1 MDIVD
6 ELGYRR
12 DGRTAEQIRNVVF
25 RLNAFPNADGSAY
38 LEQGNTKVLCAVYG
52 PREPR
57 QRSRQLEDRC
67 FVNCQFSQAL
77 FAGTEQRRRQRGDRK
92 ANEHQRLVEKAM
104 ESVIITTNYPR
115 CQVDIFFEVLSV

>member
-38 LEQGNTKVLCAVYG
+38 LEQGNTKVRNRYSLRQSPSEG
-52 PREPR
+52 EKPRRASSVPPSLSCTDLFWSH
-57 QRSRQLEDRC
+57 QP
-67 FVNCQFSQAL
+67 VNVQ
-77 FAGTEQRRRQRGDRK
+77 
-92 ANEHQRLVEKAM
+92 H
-104 ESVIITTNYPR
+104 
-115 CQVDIFFEVLSV
+115 